1 MSFIITNVV
10 LCLVFFLC
18 LVDFLFIF
26 SDHSVYSSRDVNE
39 KVFFLKTF
47 PSGWIKS
54 SVLDFKTV
62 LKESLGLKA
71 PIHRDNIG
79 HSWI

>member
-1 MSFIITNVV
+1 MNMSFIITNVV

-39 KVFFLKTF
+39 KVFFF
-47 PSGWIKS
+47 
-54 SVLDFKTV
+54 
-62 LKESLGLKA
+62 A
-71 PIHRDNIG
+71 NI
-79 HSWI
+79 SFRMNKKFCLRF